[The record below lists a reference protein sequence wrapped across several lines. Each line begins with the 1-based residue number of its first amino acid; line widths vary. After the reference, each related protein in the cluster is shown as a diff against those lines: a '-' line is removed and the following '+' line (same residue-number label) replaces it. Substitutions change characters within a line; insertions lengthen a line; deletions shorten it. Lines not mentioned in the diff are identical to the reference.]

1 MTDNFINDKK
11 IRDAIVRYIK
21 DLLREVNQ
29 KIILNYFNNL
39 KSNDIST
46 KTSDDDFVSIADKK
60 SEELISKKLIG
71 FLNVNKFI
79 GEEASYINKKQYI
92 TLLNE
97 PLVWVVDP
105 IDGTKNYINGKDT
118 FCSMISLVSFSIP
131 IATFIYYPLKNIYVY
146 GFKGFGAYSMNID
159 TNKITKLSINQT
171 TPKLILGSGG
181 TKGIP
186 DPYRK
191 SILENLRNNT
201 NRVFIGSAGIETI
214 MLANNETQFLFHG
227 RVTPWDHSP
236 LDLITREAGGYVY
249 MIKNKEKFNL
259 NAKGPILAASN
270 NEIWDCIKEI
280 AIPKHHPY
288 LSDVN

>member
-1 MTDNFINDKK
+1 
-11 IRDAIVRYIK
+11 
-21 DLLREVNQ
+21 
-29 KIILNYFNNL
+29 
-39 KSNDIST
+39 
-46 KTSDDDFVSIADKK
+46 
-60 SEELISKKLIG
+60 
-71 FLNVNKFI
+71 
-79 GEEASYINKKQYI
+79 
-92 TLLNE
+92 
-97 PLVWVVDP
+97 
-105 IDGTKNYINGKDT
+105 
-118 FCSMISLVSFSIP
+118 MISLVSFSIP

-159 TNKITKLSINQT
+159 TNRITKLSINQT

-236 LDLITREAGGYVY
+236 LDLITREAGGHVY
-249 MIKNKEKFNL
+249 MVKNKEKFNI

-270 NEIWDCIKEI
+270 NEIWDYIKEI

-288 LSDVN
+288 LSYVS